1 MVYNCTEEEEVN
13 LVIDTSV
20 ILAVLTSEPERESI
34 VRITHD
40 ANLIAPA
47 SVHWELGNALSA
59 MIKRKRMTLV
69 EAQSAIVSYGKIPI
83 RFIEIGLKES
93 VAIAAKH
100 NLYAYD
106 AYVIACAQSERCKLV
121 SLDMALLQAATAS
134 GVAIVEVP

>member
-1 MVYNCTEEEEVN
+1 MN

-20 ILAVLTSEPERESI
+20 ILAVLTSEPERARI
-34 VRITHD
+34 VKLTQD
-40 ANLIAPA
+40 ANLIAPG
-47 SVHWELGNALSA
+47 SVHWEIGNALSA
-59 MIKRKRMTLV
+59 MLKRKRLTLP
-69 EAQSAIVSYGKIPI
+69 EAQSAVMSYAKIPI

-93 VAIAAKH
+93 LAIASKH

-121 SLDMALLQAATAS
+121 SLDAALLKAATAS